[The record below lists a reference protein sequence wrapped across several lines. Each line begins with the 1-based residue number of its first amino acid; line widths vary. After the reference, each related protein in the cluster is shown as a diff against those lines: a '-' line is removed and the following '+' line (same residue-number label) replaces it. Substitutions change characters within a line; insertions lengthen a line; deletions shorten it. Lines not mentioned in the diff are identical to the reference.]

1 MLPEPRQAEIDGRI
15 LSWREAGSGPA
26 LVLVHGIG
34 TDSRLWEPQF
44 AAFAEAHRVI
54 AWDAPGYGASQ
65 PFASESPAKD
75 DYVRA
80 LRGLLSHLNVGRCHI
95 VGHSLG
101 AVMVAGL
108 CAAGFRPLTVTLMH
122 PVAGAARLDLAKRE
136 QVRRGR
142 IDEMRRLGPVEF
154 AKTRGAAILGRALS
168 PAARERAIDN
178 MSKVSADGYLQAW
191 EMMCAAD
198 LFADLGAIDAPVLVL
213 GGGDDPVAPEA
224 SCRDIAGRLE
234 GSTLKIFEGVGHSLP
249 AEAPGAL
256 NESLAA
262 FWSKTREG

>member
-1 MLPEPRQAEIDGRI
+1 MLPEPRQAEIDGRL

-34 TDSRLWEPQF
+34 TDSRLWEAQF
-44 AAFAEAHRVI
+44 AAFAPNHRVI

-65 PFASESPAKD
+65 PFVSERPAKV

-80 LRGLLSHLNVGRCHI
+80 LRGLLTHLNVDRCHI

-108 CAAGFRPLTVTLMH
+108 CAAGFQPLTVTLIH
-122 PVAGAARLDLAKRE
+122 PVAGAARLDPARRE

-142 IDEMRRLGPVEF
+142 IDDMRRLGPVEF
-154 AKTRGAAILGRALS
+154 AKTRGAAILGRALL
-168 PAARERAIDN
+168 PAARERAVEN
-178 MSKVSADGYLQAW
+178 MAKVSADGYLQAW

-198 LFADLGAIDAPVLVL
+198 LFADLGALDAPVLVL

-224 SCRDIAGRLE
+224 SCRDIASRIE
-234 GSTLKIFEGVGHSLP
+234 GSTLKIFDGVGHSLP
-249 AEAPGAL
+249 AEAPETL
-256 NESLAA
+256 NETLAA
-262 FWSKTREG
+262 FLSKARAG